1 MKIIRDGVFETNSS
15 STHALVIPH
24 KVDEEHY
31 DLYDSL
37 DHDYGFGRCES
48 RLVESWDE
56 KLAYVYYVLKDF
68 LDWNSVSEDNDRKG
82 MVTAE
87 SITEFETKINNI
99 YTSMVDSGKF
109 NIYPDSEP
117 TPQDIFDLIND
128 NSTERTKSIFPRGM
142 WNWVG
147 VDHTED
153 FATNGFVTRMLEAD
167 EEFLKRFI
175 FNRDSYITVGGDE
188 YRGYNIKTIGFE
200 YDYESGDHMMNEK
213 GELPP
218 KEWLNERGCIK
229 DEYWDRYWNE
239 YTLETGEFWDKLRE
253 YEKENDVYLKGN

>member
-1 MKIIRDGVFETNSS
+1 MKLIRDGVFETNSS

-31 DLYDSL
+31 ELYDSL

-48 RLVESWDE
+48 KLVESWDE

-68 LDWNSVSEDNDRKG
+68 LDWNSASEDNDRKG

-117 TPQDIFDLIND
+117 TPQDIFDLIN
-128 NSTERTKSIFPRGM
+128 NKSTERTNSIFPRGG

-153 FATNGFVTRMLEAD
+153 FATNGFVTRILEAD

-188 YRGYNIKTIGFE
+188 YRGYNIKTVGFE
-200 YDYESGDHMMNEK
+200 SDYDWHDTYYVNAK
-213 GELPP
+213 GEKMPEYDP
-218 KEWLNERGCIK
+218 DNIDMDEWRRIH
-229 DEYWDRYWNE
+229 DEYCIPR
-239 YTLETGEFWDKLRE
+239 GGFWDKLAE
-253 YEKENDVYLKGN
+253 YEKDNDVYLKGN